1 MLTVEMLRQNSVLT
15 GLTDEQLTA
24 IATMSQN
31 DENQVIGKRI
41 GELHG
46 QYDQDIF
53 GITGVK
59 KRDGEK
65 SYDYN
70 KRVLGDYKAKL
81 EEQKGLKEQLDAA
94 NAKVTELQGKL
105 ESGAADAELKKQLN
119 DAKSQVTQLQAK
131 LTAETAKLQAKE
143 AEMTKQLQ
151 SAHIDFA
158 FERATSGLKFKA
170 GITEPVQKT
179 LLSAAKAE
187 VLAKGTPDFVD
198 DGNGGKKLIM
208 RGQDG
213 NPMLNPKNNLNPYTI
228 DELVMETALK
238 DVIEVKQKQAG
249 GGTGPGGNGGNG
261 GSSVIDLSTAKT
273 QVEADNMISK
283 YLMSTGLTRGSE
295 EFDTEFT
302 KLRNESEV
310 SKLPIR

>member
-81 EEQKGLKEQLDAA
+81 EEQKGIKEQLETA

-105 ESGAADAELKKQLN
+105 ESGAADAERRQLGG
-119 DAKSQVTQLQAK
+119 QGREYRL
-131 LTAETAKLQAKE
+131 
-143 AEMTKQLQ
+143 
-151 SAHIDFA
+151 HGG
-158 FERATSGLKFKA
+158 SGCGHRDLY
-170 GITEPVQKT
+170 Q
-179 LLSAAKAE
+179 
-187 VLAKGTPDFVD
+187 
-198 DGNGGKKLIM
+198 
-208 RGQDG
+208 
-213 NPMLNPKNNLNPYTI
+213 
-228 DELVMETALK
+228 
-238 DVIEVKQKQAG
+238 
-249 GGTGPGGNGGNG
+249 GTGGEPG
-261 GSSVIDLSTAKT
+261 DW
-273 QVEADNMISK
+273 
-283 YLMSTGLTRGSE
+283 
-295 EFDTEFT
+295 
-302 KLRNESEV
+302 
-310 SKLPIR
+310 